1 MLLQRKCFKVD
12 KKNMEIIYPKL
23 MLKILHVQK
32 GVNHIIYSHM
42 LQKCCFWRL
51 GYLFG
56 YRKPLIIGVEKVFLR
71 RAGS

>member
-1 MLLQRKCFKVD
+1 MFQSRQ
-12 KKNMEIIYPKL
+12 KKHGNNIPKINVEDITCPKRRQSYIY
-23 MLKILHVQK
+23 
-32 GVNHIIYSHM
+32 YHM

>member
-1 MLLQRKCFKVD
+1 
-12 KKNMEIIYPKL
+12 

-32 GVNHIIYSHM
+32 GVNHIIYYHM